1 MGMDVYGKNPKSEVG
16 QYFRNNV
23 WWWHPLWDCCEHFF
37 PEITSKVKYAHENS
51 GDGLNGR
58 DARKLGFYLEKV
70 INDGKVEEYINS
82 FNKAKEDAEAEV
94 CAWCDNEHVLLEE
107 NSSTTK
113 YVFKA
118 KSCKICNGTGKVPS
132 TLTWY
137 SLDLENVKSFSEFLK
152 ECGGFRIC

>member
-1 MGMDVYGKNPKSEVG
+1 MGMDVYGRNPKSEVG

-37 PEITSKVKYAHENS
+37 PEITSKVKYAHDNS

-70 INDGKVEEYINS
+70 INDGKVEKYIEA
-82 FNKAKEDAEAEV
+82 FNQVKEEAEPQT
-94 CAWCDNEHVLLEE
+94 CFYCDNQYALLEQ
-107 NSSTTK
+107 SSDNQG
-113 YVFKA
+113 YLFKA
-118 KSCKICNGTGKVPS
+118 EHCKICKGTGKVS
-132 TLTWY
+132 NNIKSY
-137 SLDLENVKSFSEFLK
+137 SINLENVQNFSEFLK